1 MVREDLVASAVSFL
15 QDPSVAA
22 SALDKR
28 IAFLQSKN
36 LSQEEIDVALARAGD
51 GAQTENAAA
60 PPPPSQY
67 PYQGQQMTRQ
77 PAGYGYGYGPYQGG
91 TWPQAPPEP
100 PRRDWRDWFIMATVT
115 SGVGYGLYT
124 VAKRYV
130 LPLISPPTPPQLEA
144 DKASIDESFN
154 RAFALIDQLATD
166 TAAIKEAETERTEKL
181 DTTLRDVGSVIE
193 DLKAA
198 NTRREAEGRI
208 TATQVADLKALVPK
222 ALEGWKA
229 AGDAKLDELGQ
240 EVQSL
245 KKLLE
250 NRVGRSGT
258 VPTPTGRGYA
268 NGHEKPR
275 DNPSTFA
282 ASHSAATTTT
292 TTPNPDSPSAS
303 PAPAPGVTAPKREST
318 PLRGFER
325 SDRRAIPAWQMA
337 AAATEKSEP
346 PASSSSAEAS
356 TADAGA

>member
-1 MVREDLVASAVSFL
+1 MVREDLVSSAVSFL

-36 LSQEEIDVALARAGD
+36 LTQEEIDIALARVGD
-51 GAQTENAAA
+51 GSQTENAVA

-67 PYQGQQMTRQ
+67 PYPGQHVTRQ
-77 PAGYGYGYGPYQGG
+77 PTGYGYG
-91 TWPQAPPEP
+91 P

-115 SGVGYGLYT
+115 SGVGYGLYN

-130 LPLISPPTPPQLEA
+130 FPLISPPTPPQLEA

-166 TAAIKEAETERTEKL
+166 TAAIKESETERTEKL
-181 DTTLRDVGSVIE
+181 DATLKDVGSVIE
-193 DLKAA
+193 DLKAT
-198 NTRREAEGRI
+198 NTRREAESRI
-208 TATQVADLKALVPK
+208 IADQVTGLKDMIPK

-229 AGDAKLDELGQ
+229 SGDAKLEELGQ

-250 NRVGRSGT
+250 NRVGRPSGA
-258 VPTPTGRGYA
+258 PIPAGRGYQ
-268 NGHEKPR
+268 NSNEKSKDSLPAS
-275 DNPSTFA
+275 NSTN
-282 ASHSAATTTT
+282 SGT
-292 TTPNPDSPSAS
+292 TTPNAESAS
-303 PAPAPGVTAPKREST
+303 GSSAPAPGVTVPKREST

-337 AAATEKSEP
+337 AATTEKTDVGGSNLN
-346 PASSSSAEAS
+346 AEAS
-356 TADAGA
+356 ASEVGA